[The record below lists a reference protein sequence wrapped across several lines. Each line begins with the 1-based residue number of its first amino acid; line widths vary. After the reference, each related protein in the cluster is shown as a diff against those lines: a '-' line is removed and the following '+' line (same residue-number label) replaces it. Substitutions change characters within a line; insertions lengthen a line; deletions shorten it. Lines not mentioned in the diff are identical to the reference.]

1 MCQLCESID
10 HKLHENLYIEIEYI
24 EFYFIY
30 KDFLK
35 MRVSYAVLYSNSWI
49 QHVCVCLKMNNFVL
63 FSEWCQYIQVRYSD
77 LKFWFDARVPQWLL
91 QTLSICKFSNF
102 SVHQSHIIMFSLQV
116 LAERTP
122 PPQTSISTPR
132 IDDSGF
138 W

>member
-49 QHVCVCLKMNNFVL
+49 QHVGVCLKMNNFVL

-77 LKFWFDARVPQWLL
+77 LKFLFTECNCCRQCQFASFFLC
-91 QTLSICKFSNF
+91 S
-102 SVHQSHIIMFSLQV
+102 SHIIMFSPQV
-116 LAERTP
+116 LEDRTLHPHHRFLP
-122 PPQTSISTPR
+122 PGYMT
-132 IDDSGF
+132 DLSGF